1 MVARILVVDEQ
12 KLDLSRISI
21 ELQLVHNSL
30 LFSKSIEDA
39 LRIVSTQSI
48 DVVLVSLPQVKSKLF
63 LDFFFSTATIMFSN
77 THCWSCS

>member
-63 LDFFFSTATIMFSN
+63 LDFFQYCDN
-77 THCWSCS
+77 YVQ